1 MNPDRI
7 SEYEIDSPH
16 QYEQSYLYYESED
29 LTTEF
34 VPLSTPTDEVR

>member
-7 SEYEIDSPH
+7 SEFEIESG
-16 QYEQSYLYYESED
+16 YIYYESED